1 MLPKSQI
8 KLKTNILQVP
18 KKLKKLKGYMYNVDQ
33 KSKHARN

>member
-8 KLKTNILQVP
+8 ELKTNILKVP
-18 KKLKKLKGYMYNVDQ
+18 KKLKKLKGYMDKVAQ